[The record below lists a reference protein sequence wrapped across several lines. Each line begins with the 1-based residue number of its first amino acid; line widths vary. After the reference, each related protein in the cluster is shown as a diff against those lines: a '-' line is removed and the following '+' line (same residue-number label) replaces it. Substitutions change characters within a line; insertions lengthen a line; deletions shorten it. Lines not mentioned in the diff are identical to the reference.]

1 MSQLAFWQQ
10 KTLAEM
16 SEQEW
21 ESLCDGCGQ
30 CCLNKLI
37 DEDTDEI
44 YFTNVACNQLNIKS
58 CQCRN
63 YERRFEL
70 EEDCIKLTRENLTT
84 FDWLP
89 PTCAYRLIGE
99 GKPLFPWHPLLS
111 GSKAAMHGERITV
124 RHIAVRGRSGGLAGP
139 YPQQAGLGQITP
151 APLRSKTRFHARGR
165 RVRTHRPLQ
174 LR

>member
-1 MSQLAFWQQ
+1 MSLLPFWQQ
-10 KTLAEM
+10 KTLEEM
-16 SEQEW
+16 SEQQW

-30 CCLNKLI
+30 CCLNKLL

-58 CQCRN
+58 CQCSN
-63 YERRFEL
+63 YAHRFES

-89 PTCAYRLIGE
+89 STCAYRLIGE
-99 GKPLFPWHPLLS
+99 GKPLFPWHPLIS

-124 RHIAVRGRSGGLAGP
+124 RYIAVPESEVVDWQDHILNKQGW
-139 YPQQAGLGQITP
+139 
-151 APLRSKTRFHARGR
+151 AR
-165 RVRTHRPLQ
+165 
-174 LR
+174 